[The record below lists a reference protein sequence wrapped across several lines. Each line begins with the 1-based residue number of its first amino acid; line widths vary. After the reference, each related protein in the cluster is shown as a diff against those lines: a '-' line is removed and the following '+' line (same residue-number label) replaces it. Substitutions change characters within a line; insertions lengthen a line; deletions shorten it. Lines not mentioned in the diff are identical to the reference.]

1 MLWLIGITLG
11 ALVLVATS
19 LATVGVQS
27 LLKSRWRT
35 GLAHVLAALGMA
47 VGTCLLLA
55 MGAAQLAAQV
65 AVSDAAEQKALFSA
79 QLLRL
84 MTIALL
90 GLPLGLVVGLFM
102 KRRRERA

>member
-1 MLWLIGITLG
+1 MLYLIGITLG
-11 ALVLVATS
+11 ALALIATS

-47 VGTCLLLA
+47 AGTCLLLA
-55 MGAAQLAAQV
+55 IGAAQLAGQA
-65 AVSDAAEQKALFSA
+65 AGNLDAAEQTAMHSA
-79 QLLRL
+79 QILRL

-90 GLPLGLVVGLFM
+90 GLPLGLVVGLFLN
-102 KRRRERA
+102 RRSRA

>member
-11 ALVLVATS
+11 ALALIATS
-19 LATVGVQS
+19 LATVGVKS

-47 VGTCLLLA
+47 AGASLLLA
-55 MGAAQLAAQV
+55 IGAAQLAAQV
-65 AVSDAAEQKALFSA
+65 AVSDAAEQKAVFSA
-79 QLLRL
+79 QILRL

-90 GLPLGLVVGLFM
+90 GLPLGLVVGLFLN
-102 KRRRERA
+102 RRRERA